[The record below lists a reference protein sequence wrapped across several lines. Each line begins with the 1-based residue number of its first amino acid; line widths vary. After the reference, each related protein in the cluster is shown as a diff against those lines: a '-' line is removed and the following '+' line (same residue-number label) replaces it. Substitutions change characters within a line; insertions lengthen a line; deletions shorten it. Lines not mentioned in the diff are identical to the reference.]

1 MFVVGGESLVDLVSQ
16 PCIAGGEY
24 VMHAYAGGSPYNC
37 AIALSKLGNSTGFLC
52 PISKDGFGDF
62 LMAPLQGAGVGA
74 LLGERV
80 FTPTTLAVVTLNE
93 KGQAQYEFYRG
104 ADRALDADAL
114 IAALPDRIEVYQ
126 SGGFCPIEPDDAEI
140 WLRVIAEAKRRG
152 AIISIDPNIRP
163 SLVDDFD
170 AYKQRLDRFLD
181 LANVVKVS
189 VEDLEALNPDQ
200 SIVTQAEAM
209 LERPACKLVVVTDG
223 EHGSKAFTQSARA
236 EASIY
241 SPPVFGDTVGAGDSL
256 MAGILTWL
264 HDQNRLGDPEALSA
278 QELGAMLRFGAV
290 VSGLN
295 CGQKGCNPPSRAEVD
310 AVLAG

>member
-16 PCIAGGEY
+16 PRVAGGEY
-24 VMHAYAGGSPYNC
+24 VMHAHAGGSPYNC

-52 PISKDGFGDF
+52 PISRDGFGDF
-62 LMAPLQGAGVGA
+62 LTQPLVEAGVEA

-80 FTPTTLAVVTLNE
+80 LAPTTLAVVTLNE

-114 IAALPDRIEVYQ
+114 IDALPAQIEVYQ
-126 SGGFCPIEPDDAEI
+126 SGGFCPIEPQDAEI
-140 WLRVIAEAKRRG
+140 WLRIIAEAKRRG
-152 AIISIDPNIRP
+152 AIITIDPNIRP
-163 SLVDDFD
+163 TLVDDFD
-170 AYKQRLDRFLD
+170 AYKLRLGRFLD

-200 SIVTQAEAM
+200 SIQAQVDA
-209 LERPACKLVVVTDG
+209 LLQRPACKLVVVTDG
-223 EHGSKAFTQSARA
+223 EHGSKAFTQAARA
-236 EASIY
+236 EADVY

-264 HDQNRLGDPEALSA
+264 HDHKKLGDPETLSGH
-278 QELGAMLRFGAV
+278 ELAEMLRFGAV

-295 CGQKGCNPPSRAEVD
+295 CGQKGCNPPNRAEVD
-310 AVLAG
+310 AVLKG